1 MYIIGVFEIRY
12 SHENEPT
19 YWPLW
24 SQAFSARFRHDQ
36 KFQKLTTTLTRS
48 LARWLAVFTDFTLAR
63 GKPTHKK
70 GGAKEGF
77 RCLQNCSL
85 SLSLSLSLSVCLP
98 LTHVHSVSAFYNFF
112 HDVCIPTLYAFKTCL
127 HSQFPTLSLSLSLV
141 TLFLLYFLST
151 PSWIFLL
158 GWKSFLELAVLI
170 VENLLS

>member
-70 GGAKEGF
+70 GGGRKRDLDAFKIVP
-77 RCLQNCSL
+77 SL
-85 SLSLSLSLSVCLP
+85 SLCLP

-170 VENLLS
+170 VENLLL